1 MPRDIPY
8 IVGGDLNSHFE
19 PLVGLVEGFP
29 MEEEFRWSVPSV
41 VAPSPKAWTP
51 VALQITALT
60 LKHGIRACNGRIKSD
75 VPSKTTYNRVGR
87 ESRLDYALVQIVNW
101 SSILDF
107 RVVERLDSDHN
118 ALELDLSHPGPKA
131 SITTMGES
139 KPELL
144 LDNNRRRIRWD
155 KLATSQVKLSK
166 LYAGLIPILEK
177 VGELANDVG
186 NIFHHEKLYQ
196 AHEDLIKGAASELF
210 TRVQNQKRIQQ
221 HNSLWYNAVCRKAK
235 GELLRCIKEGTDR
248 EKLRESRRAYKK
260 LVIHAKTEWEEN
272 QWEELTTSLAT
283 RDHRMFWRVVNGGSG
298 NLHSAIEPNIAAGVW
313 QAHFQSLYSSEQG
326 ETKIDFGTG
335 LVEYGGDLITVGE
348 TRVNLKLVQ
357 TTGGI
362 ARLMRSSTYR
372 PLGPLIQIYKAQARG
387 ALMYGAELW
396 GHTASCSLSITENNF
411 IRQIVALPSSTP
423 LLPLRMDLGL
433 RPIADELGL
442 RPIVFWRRLWSTE
455 ELSSYRAELREFL
468 THPKALQI
476 PWIKYIKK
484 SCMGLGLPDLWSD
497 PANASLRIPR
507 RALVSAYHEQKL
519 AMALDCK
526 NVGSLTSVFAQSKD
540 SYRLERVLDAMSPVL
555 ARKLF
560 LQWRYGTLPLR
571 SYTCSWSTLPST
583 KLCPTCVGAEESD
596 LHVVLFC
603 PPGNI
608 GSYHLLET
616 LVLGSTSRCTEF

>member
-1 MPRDIPY
+1 MRLIWWNVAGLASKLGTQDWITYIESGDVCMFQETWAREDYNHQGYESFSIAARWEGKGRPSGGLTTWVASHLGCQASRLPVPSDDILVVLLAWPNLAKLALINIYSRPVGASRESPTIEELSVYLAEMPRDIPY

-29 MEEEFRWSVPSV
+29 MEEEFRWSVPPV

-118 ALELDLSHPGPKA
+118 ALELDSSHPGPKG
-131 SITTMGES
+131 SITTMGGS

-186 NIFHHEKLYQ
+186 NIVHHEKLYQ

-248 EKLRESRRAYKK
+248 EKLRESRRAYKYWSSMLK
-260 LVIHAKTEWEEN
+260 PN
-272 QWEELTTSLAT
+272 GRRTSG
-283 RDHRMFWRVVNGGSG
+283 R
-298 NLHSAIEPNIAAGVW
+298 
-313 QAHFQSLYSSEQG
+313 SL
-326 ETKIDFGTG
+326 
-335 LVEYGGDLITVGE
+335 
-348 TRVNLKLVQ
+348 
-357 TTGGI
+357 
-362 ARLMRSSTYR
+362 
-372 PLGPLIQIYKAQARG
+372 P
-387 ALMYGAELW
+387 
-396 GHTASCSLSITENNF
+396 
-411 IRQIVALPSSTP
+411 LPSQQET
-423 LLPLRMDLGL
+423 
-433 RPIADELGL
+433 
-442 RPIVFWRRLWSTE
+442 TE
-455 ELSSYRAELREFL
+455 CFGE
-468 THPKALQI
+468 
-476 PWIKYIKK
+476 
-484 SCMGLGLPDLWSD
+484 
-497 PANASLRIPR
+497 
-507 RALVSAYHEQKL
+507 
-519 AMALDCK
+519 
-526 NVGSLTSVFAQSKD
+526 
-540 SYRLERVLDAMSPVL
+540 
-555 ARKLF
+555 
-560 LQWRYGTLPLR
+560 
-571 SYTCSWSTLPST
+571 
-583 KLCPTCVGAEESD
+583 
-596 LHVVLFC
+596 
-603 PPGNI
+603 
-608 GSYHLLET
+608 
-616 LVLGSTSRCTEF
+616 

>member
-166 LYAGLIPILEK
+166 LYAGLIPILKK

-186 NIFHHEKLYQ
+186 NIVHHEKLYQ

-210 TRVQNQKRIQQ
+210 TRVQNQKRIQH
-221 HNSLWYNAVCRKAK
+221 HNSLWYNAVCRKEK

-348 TRVNLKLVQ
+348 VKV
-357 TTGGI
+357 
-362 ARLMRSSTYR
+362 
-372 PLGPLIQIYKAQARG
+372 
-387 ALMYGAELW
+387 ALM
-396 GHTASCSLSITENNF
+396 
-411 IRQIVALPSSTP
+411 
-423 LLPLRMDLGL
+423 GL
-433 RPIADELGL
+433 
-442 RPIVFWRRLWSTE
+442 
-455 ELSSYRAELREFL
+455 
-468 THPKALQI
+468 
-476 PWIKYIKK
+476 
-484 SCMGLGLPDLWSD
+484 
-497 PANASLRIPR
+497 
-507 RALVSAYHEQKL
+507 
-519 AMALDCK
+519 
-526 NVGSLTSVFAQSKD
+526 
-540 SYRLERVLDAMSPVL
+540 
-555 ARKLF
+555 
-560 LQWRYGTLPLR
+560 
-571 SYTCSWSTLPST
+571 
-583 KLCPTCVGAEESD
+583 
-596 LHVVLFC
+596 
-603 PPGNI
+603 
-608 GSYHLLET
+608 
-616 LVLGSTSRCTEF
+616 